1 MVGVDLVAKKLS
13 DNSLD
18 HFGKQMPKKMLI
30 WPESV
35 HSSRPTR
42 TIMSDEN
49 YIHEKLL
56 NEHKQLESQGEVMS
70 QATTRLG
77 SVGKPMQ
84 SSWDSYSNWGSRAAR
99 RAMMPPLQIIL
110 PPLILFYFSSVWI
123 NKHFLNFYRSLYTR
137 HWGNEDE

>member
-18 HFGKQMPKKMLI
+18 HFGKQMSKKMLI
-30 WPESV
+30 WPEPV

-110 PPLILFYFSSVWI
+110 PPLKLLPCPSTLLLCQFILQGPGHCF
-123 NKHFLNFYRSLYTR
+123 
-137 HWGNEDE
+137 

>member
-77 SVGKPMQ
+77 SVGKTMQ

-110 PPLILFYFSSVWI
+110 PPLKLLPCPSTLLLCQFILQGPGHCF
-123 NKHFLNFYRSLYTR
+123 
-137 HWGNEDE
+137 